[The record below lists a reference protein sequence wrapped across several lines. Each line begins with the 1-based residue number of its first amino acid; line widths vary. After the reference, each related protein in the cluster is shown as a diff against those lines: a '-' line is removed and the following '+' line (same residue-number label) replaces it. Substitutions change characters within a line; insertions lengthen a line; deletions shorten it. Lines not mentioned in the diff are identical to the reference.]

1 MIPIMTFLSYAEND
15 KITAKN
21 LANALSK
28 YNFQVFLAHDDIP
41 IGTDWDD
48 RLKNE
53 IYNRELFLV
62 FLSEHFKHA
71 SFTNHEVGIATAYNK
86 RIFPIII
93 DKTIPYGF
101 MSKYQGKNINP
112 ELDSD
117 EVFKL
122 TNELMLFTNEGK
134 KVIDDLIEQLLVS
147 RSWPEA
153 NKIAREL
160 FAYTTFTPDQINNI
174 AAAYVENFE
183 VNGSWTA
190 GPKSIEL
197 LSKNW
202 NVVEQQFKKKL
213 SAMLKK

>member
-15 KITAKN
+15 KKIARN
-21 LANALSK
+21 LANVLTNH
-28 YNFQVFLAHDDIP
+28 NFNVFVAHDDIP
-41 IGTDWDD
+41 IGTEWDD
-48 RLKNE
+48 KLKNE

-62 FLSEHFKHA
+62 LLSDHFKHA

-101 MSKYQGKNINP
+101 MSKYQGKNIDS

-117 EVFKL
+117 EMFQLV
-122 TNELMLFTNEGK
+122 NELMIFTTEGK

-147 RSWPEA
+147 RSWTEA
-153 NKIAREL
+153 NRIAREL

-197 LSKNW
+197 LSRYW
-202 NVVEQQFKKKL
+202 NVVEHQFKKKL
-213 SAMLKK
+213 SDMLKK